1 MSQYIIQTAKY
12 EHLSL
17 AEEICH
23 HMEESAKARGTGIA
37 KRSPDYIK
45 KKMVEGKA
53 VVATDKQGN
62 FVGFCYIETWGHG
75 KFVANSGLIV
85 HPDHRK
91 SGIAKEI
98 KKEIFKLTRQKYPE
112 SKIFGITT
120 SLAVMKINSALGY
133 EPVPFSELTDDDAFW
148 QGCSSCVNFD
158 VLTRTNR
165 KMCLCTGMLYDP
177 AEAEKKE
184 EKPDSKWNFGV
195 KPKVYDRWLRLK
207 ESILSKF
214 RNKNNRNGD
223 NGQPERQSGQPLLV
237 PMPEIKKKDR
247 EKTLVYSTIVA
258 LTALANALFD

>member
-12 EHLSL
+12 EHLVL

-37 KRSPDYIK
+37 KRSPEYIK

-53 VVATDKQGN
+53 VVATDKQGH

-91 SGIAKEI
+91 SGIAKDI
-98 KKEIFKLTRQKYPE
+98 KKEIFKLTRKTYPDA
-112 SKIFGITT
+112 KIFGITT
-120 SLAVMKINSALGY
+120 SFAVMKINSALGY
-133 EPVPFSELTDDDAFW
+133 EPVPFSELTDDDQFW
-148 QGCSSCVNFD
+148 KGCSSCINYD

-177 AEAEKKE
+177 VEAEKNKQ
-184 EKPDSKWNFGV
+184 KSSWHFAANS
-195 KPKVYDRWLRLK
+195 KVYDRWLQLRTY
-207 ESILSKF
+207 ILSKF
-214 RNKNNRNGD
+214 RRK
-223 NGQPERQSGQPLLV
+223 QEKKEEPTLT
-237 PMPEIKKKDR
+237 PMPEIKKPEAK
-247 EKTLVYSTIVA
+247 EKTEPEKMLVYSSIATT
-258 LTALANALFD
+258 LLSLLRSLF

>member
-1 MSQYIIQTAKY
+1 MNQYTIQTAKY
-12 EHLSL
+12 EHLAL
-17 AEEICH
+17 AEEICR

-45 KKMVEGKA
+45 KKMLEGKA

-62 FVGFCYIETWGHG
+62 FVGFCYIESWGHG

-91 SGIAKEI
+91 SGIAKDI
-98 KKEIFKLTRQKYPE
+98 KKEIFKLTRSKYPE

-133 EPVPFSELTDDDAFW
+133 EPVPFSELTDDDDFW
-148 QGCSSCVNFD
+148 KGCSSCVNYD

-165 KMCLCTGMLYDP
+165 KMCICTGMLYDP

-184 EKPDSKWNFGV
+184 RESKWNFNV
-195 KPKVYDRWLRLK
+195 KTKVYERWLRLK
-207 ESILSKF
+207 ESVLSKF
-214 RNKNNRNGD
+214 RNKNGNGNS
-223 NGQPERQSGQPLLV
+223 NGGGNAEESKLV
-237 PMPEIKKKDR
+237 PMPEIKKPVER
-247 EKTLVYSTIVA
+247 EKILVYSAIIAAIAA
-258 LTALANALFD
+258 LIKSIFE